1 MNFLRAE
8 FLREWESG
16 FALLRRIPSTSVRK
30 FVDYFSALDIP
41 DQVALPDALAQVALC
56 QFFSSAPHPAQ
67 SGNVA
72 FKRYVDAMPLMWDW
86 KYMGTRELRAVLAV
100 AKLEPDS
107 NWARGMTREI
117 EEQIRS
123 IRCTSNASDGISG
136 STSAR
141 LAIPDAAWTDD

>member
-1 MNFLRAE
+1 MSTRESQELVMNFLRAE

-30 FVDYFSALDIP
+30 FVDYFSPLDIP
-41 DQVALPDALAQVALC
+41 DQVALSEALTQRALSL
-56 QFFSSAPHPAQ
+56 FFPSAPHPAQ

-107 NWARGMTREI
+107 NWARGMT
-117 EEQIRS
+117 
-123 IRCTSNASDGISG
+123 
-136 STSAR
+136 
-141 LAIPDAAWTDD
+141 